1 MKKKPRF
8 FCDHCGHEVGRDK
21 KSCPNCGRYFAAV
34 RCPSCGYTG
43 PDEMFQGGCPMC
55 GYSAPPSDTQNV
67 KPNKKASSRNGLS
80 FDPLP
85 AWTYI
90 VSVILLLIIIALV
103 SYLIT
108 R

>member
-8 FCDHCGHEVGRDK
+8 FCDHCGYEVGRDV
-21 KSCPNCGRYFAAV
+21 KSCPKCGRYFAAV
-34 RCPSCGYTG
+34 RCPSCGYSG

-55 GYSAPPSDTQNV
+55 GYSAPPPDANV
-67 KPNKKASSRNGLS
+67 KQNKNRKGSS
-80 FDPLP
+80 FEPLP

-90 VSVILLLIIIALV
+90 VSAIVLLVILALV